1 MSDINWA
8 KLVKDARLN
17 LGETQ
22 ERFAKRFAVATNT
35 VSRWETG
42 AYEISL
48 DAVEWLL
55 NYSMSNAIRS
65 CPRCGGK
72 GIINEPVEPVT
83 SPTTHAAQKGE
94 QS

>member
-1 MSDINWA
+1 MSDINWP
-8 KLVKDARLN
+8 KLIKDARLN

-22 ERFAKRFAVATNT
+22 ERFAKRFAVTTNT

-42 AYEISL
+42 TYQISL

-55 NYSMSNAIRS
+55 EYSTSSAIRS

-72 GIINEPVEPVT
+72 GIINEPQEA
-83 SPTTHAAQKGE
+83 SSLNGSHDGG
-94 QS
+94 SDNG